1 MGSMTPSRADVVV
14 IGAGVAG
21 LATAAALVE
30 LGVRRVRVLEAD
42 NVATGSSGL
51 SAGVFNRQTPNPVDQ
66 ALRCFTVDVLGEME
80 RAGELPLERS
90 GYVRVAHGEA
100 DIRRFRE
107 AAARGRELGVDDA
120 RVIDAEELERLVP
133 GMQVA
138 DLAGGLHCPSD
149 GHLDGH
155 LLCAAYLARARAGGA
170 QLTVGTR
177 VEAVEL
183 AAGHATVVTARD
195 RLDCDVVVNAA
206 GAWAP
211 HIAALAGVELAL
223 VNQRH
228 EIALVHLGE
237 SMDPPIPMVNTYV
250 PGSAREGLYFRS
262 EGARMLVAGAHS
274 YEITAEH
281 TVADPDTYQRQVSFE
296 FLEKIAEGLTQRLP
310 AWPGLRLEPGWTGL
324 YPTSPDTMPQVGPHR
339 SAPRLVSVVGLNG
352 IGLTISAAVA
362 RLAAEWIVHD
372 EGRTFDFAEA
382 LLPDRPSLV
391 GSTARIA
398 R

>member
-1 MGSMTPSRADVVV
+1 M

-66 ALRCFTVDVLGEME
+66 ALRCFTVDVLGQME
-80 RAGELPLERS
+80 RAGELPLERT
-90 GYVRVAHGEA
+90 GYVRVAQSEA
-100 DIRRFRE
+100 DLARFHE
-107 AAARGRELGVDDA
+107 AAARGRELGVHDA
-120 RVIDAEELERLVP
+120 RVIDADELARVVP
-133 GMQVA
+133 GMRVD
-138 DLAGGLHCPSD
+138 DLAGGLYCPSD

-170 QLTVGTR
+170 ELVVGAR

-183 AAGHATVVTARD
+183 DAGHATVTTSRG
-195 RLDCDVVVNAA
+195 RLECDVVVNAA
-206 GAWAP
+206 GAWAR
-211 HIAALAGVELAL
+211 HVAGLAGVELAL

-237 SMDPPIPMVNTYV
+237 PMDPPIPMVNTYV
-250 PGSAREGLYFRS
+250 PGSAQEGLYFRS
-262 EGARMLVAGAHS
+262 EGAQMLVAGAHS
-274 YEITAEH
+274 YEIRAEH
-281 TVADPDTYQRQVSFE
+281 TVADPDSYPRQVSFE
-296 FLEKIAEGLTQRLP
+296 FLERIAEGLSTRLP
-310 AWPGLRLEPGWTGL
+310 AWPDLRLEPGWTGL
-324 YPTSPDTMPQVGPHR
+324 YPTSPDTLPQVGPHR
-339 SAPRLVSVVGLNG
+339 GAPRLVSVAGLNG

-382 LLPDRPSLV
+382 LLPDRPSLA
-391 GSTARIA
+391 GSTGGTT
-398 R
+398 

>member
-1 MGSMTPSRADVVV
+1 MTRSRADVVV

-66 ALRCFTVDVLGEME
+66 ALRCFTVDVFGEME
-80 RAGELPLERS
+80 RAGELALERS
-90 GYVRVAHGEA
+90 GYIRVAHSET
-100 DIRRFRE
+100 DLQRFRE

-120 RVIDAEELERLVP
+120 RVIDADELERLVP
-133 GMQVA
+133 GMHVA

-170 QLTVGTR
+170 QLTVGGR
-177 VEAVEL
+177 VEAIEL
-183 AAGHATVVTARD
+183 SAHHATVVTDHGRF
-195 RLDCDVVVNAA
+195 DCDVVVNAA

-211 HIAALAGVELAL
+211 RIAALAGVELAL

-228 EIALVHLGE
+228 EIALVHLAKP
-237 SMDPPIPMVNTYV
+237 MRPPIPMVNTYV
-250 PGSAREGLYFRS
+250 PGAAREGLYFRS
-262 EGARMLVAGAHS
+262 EGARMLIAGAHS
-274 YEITAEH
+274 YQITAEH
-281 TVADPDTYQRQVSFE
+281 TVADPDTYPRQVSFE
-296 FLEKIAEGLTQRLP
+296 FLETIAEGLSQRLP
-310 AWPGLRLEPGWTGL
+310 AWPDLRLEPGWTGL

-372 EGRTFDFAEA
+372 EGRTFDFAES

-391 GSTARIA
+391 GSATVTAG
-398 R
+398 

>member
-1 MGSMTPSRADVVV
+1 MTPPRADVVV
-14 IGAGVAG
+14 IGGGVAG

-30 LGVRRVRVLEAD
+30 HGARVRVLEAD

-80 RAGELPLERS
+80 RAGELPLDRI

-100 DIRRFRE
+100 DLERFRE
-107 AAARGRELGVDDA
+107 AAARGRELGVEDA
-120 RVIDAEELERLVP
+120 RVIDAEELARVVP
-133 GMQVA
+133 GMRVA

-149 GHLDGH
+149 GHLDGP

-170 QLTVGTR
+170 ELTVGTR
-177 VEAVEL
+177 VEAIEL
-183 AAGHATVVTARD
+183 GTGGATVVTD
-195 RLDCDVVVNAA
+195 RERLGCDVVVNAA
-206 GAWAP
+206 GAWAAR
-211 HIAALAGVELAL
+211 IAALAGVDLAL

-228 EIALVHLGE
+228 EIALVHLAE
-237 SMDPPIPMVNTYV
+237 PMDPPIPMVNTYV

-262 EGARMLVAGAHS
+262 EGARLLLAGAHS
-274 YEITAEH
+274 YEIMERH

-296 FLEKIAEGLTQRLP
+296 FLEQIAEGLSERLP
-310 AWPGLRLEPGWTGL
+310 TWPDLRLEPGWTGL

-352 IGLTISAAVA
+352 VGLTISAAVA
-362 RLAAEWIVHD
+362 RLAAEWIVYD

-391 GSTARIA
+391 GSAAGTTR
-398 R
+398 